1 MPSEARLMFVA
12 VGSNSARP
20 FGMNA
25 RDRVHRLAANA
36 GFDCSDTAEPGRA
49 AILVNMRYAWDPAW
63 LKAMGSRP
71 GTVLS
76 FADEAVMIHVPADDD
91 AADAVRAI
99 EEGRLPGGYEQLPAE
114 TAELNYA
121 ELRKRERPF
130 VMPLD
135 PEDPEPVE
143 RAAYDAAY
151 KGVTDLLTLY
161 LWRRLAF
168 YLTRWAARAGIAPN
182 LVTLIGGILC
192 ALAFFLF
199 WRGEYWW
206 GVLSGFTFMVLDTV
220 DGKLARVTG
229 ASSKWGEVFDHGID
243 LVHPPFWYWAW
254 LHGLAVY
261 GRPLEPIVATMVL
274 WTIVGGYVAQR
285 IIEGIFIKRLG
296 LEIHVWRRIDSRFR
310 LVTARRNPNMVI
322 LVAALLFRRPDLG
335 IELVA
340 WWTLASLI
348 FHAVRLAQASE
359 RLGRGEKIISWLEA

>member
-1 MPSEARLMFVA
+1 MFVP
-12 VGSNSARP
+12 VGENAARP
-20 FGMNA
+20 FGMDA
-25 RDRVHRLAANA
+25 RDRVLRLAANA
-36 GFDCSDTAEPGRA
+36 GFECSDAPQPGRA
-49 AILVNMRYAWDPAW
+49 VLLANMRYAWDPAW
-63 LKAMGSRP
+63 LKAMRSRP
-71 GTVLS
+71 RTVLT
-76 FADEAVMIHVPADDD
+76 FGGEPVMAHVEAGEAAAV
-91 AADAVRAI
+91 AADMF
-99 EEGRLPGGYEQLPAE
+99 EGGCLPQGYESLAAE
-114 TAELNYA
+114 TAELSYA

-135 PEDPEPVE
+135 QQNPEPVE
-143 RAAYDAAY
+143 RASYDAAY
-151 KGVTDLLTLY
+151 KGVTDALTLY
-161 LWRRLAF
+161 LWRRPAF

-182 LVTLIGGILC
+182 LVTLIGAILC
-192 ALAFFLF
+192 VLAFVLF
-199 WRGEYWW
+199 WRGDYWL
-206 GVLSGFTFMVLDTV
+206 GMLSGFIFMVLDTV

-254 LHGLAVY
+254 LHGLAAY
-261 GRPLEPIVATMVL
+261 ARPLEPIVATMVL

-296 LEIHVWRRIDSRFR
+296 LEIHVWRPVDSRFR

-322 LVAALLFRRPDLG
+322 LVAALLLRRPDFG

-359 RLGRGEKIISWLEA
+359 RAARGGRIVSWLEA